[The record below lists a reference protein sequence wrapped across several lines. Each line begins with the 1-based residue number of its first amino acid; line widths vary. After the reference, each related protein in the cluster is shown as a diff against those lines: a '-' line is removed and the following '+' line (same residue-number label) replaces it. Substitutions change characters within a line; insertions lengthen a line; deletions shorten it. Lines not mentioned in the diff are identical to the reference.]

1 MMSVLTSIIVRLS
14 RQRFIVHNN
23 LLAWLCRSYYPY
35 SGLCDQW
42 DEFYSSLS
50 EQVNVHSNN
59 YWSATEYAPNTNNAW
74 NFNMNNGNQNNN
86 NKNNSFYGW
95 AVQSG

>member
-1 MMSVLTSIIVRLS
+1 MSVLTSIIVRLS
-14 RQRFIVHNN
+14 RQYFIFIMFCWHD
-23 LLAWLCRSYYPY
+23 Y
-35 SGLCDQW
+35 SGHTTRLAGCVTGGVT
-42 DEFYSSLS
+42 FMPPLRG
-50 EQVNVHSNN
+50 QVNVQSNN

-74 NFNMNNGNQNNN
+74 NFNMNNGNQNAN